1 VNPPESILPLT
12 ETVAPAEQAAVAEA
26 IRGASESGTPV
37 YPIGGGTSLHYGARP
52 TRPGLGLLLTG
63 LNRVVDYPAR
73 DLTITVEAG
82 ATIAELTARLASE
95 QQRLP
100 VDIAQADRATVGGVV
115 ATNPSG
121 PRRLL
126 WGTIRDYVLGLQ
138 AVDGSGTPFSAGGR
152 VVKNAAGYNLCRLL
166 TGSLGTLGVITQV
179 TLMVKP
185 MPETSALVACD
196 LDDFETAEKLLAEMV
211 RTETVPAAIEL
222 LLGPAWQGFGKG
234 DGTLFPKGPEGCS
247 AEKSPVPFSEPGAS
261 DSGAG
266 RLLVGFE
273 GTTAEVEWMIERM
286 EAQWRSSSVS
296 PVAIRDDA
304 AARAWDRLTQFPA
317 EAAPDEGEAPPVVQV
332 SLLPSATV
340 DFVRRLREIDAG
352 SSVQVHAGDGVLRAR
367 LSCEPGEV
375 AAVLRERVRPAV
387 AEAGGSMVVLSWPGG
402 AGLGPADV
410 WGPAPDGLAAMRSIK
425 NQFDRQGILNPDRF
439 VY

>member
-1 VNPPESILPLT
+1 MNPRDPILPLT
-12 ETVAPAEQAAVAEA
+12 ETVTPADQAAVAEV
-26 IRGASESGTPV
+26 IRSASEAGTPV

-52 TRPGLGLLLTG
+52 TRQGLGLSPAG

-82 ATIAELTARLASE
+82 VTIAELTARLASE
-95 QQRLP
+95 RQRLP
-100 VDIAQADRATVGGVV
+100 VDVPQADRATVGGVV

-121 PRRLL
+121 PRRFL
-126 WGTIRDYVLGLQ
+126 WGTVRDYVLGVQ
-138 AVDGSGTPFSAGGR
+138 AVDGTGTPFSAGGR

-185 MPETSALVACD
+185 MPAASALVACD

-211 RTETVPAAIEL
+211 HTETMPAAIEL
-222 LLGPAWQGFGKG
+222 LVGPAWHEFGKG
-234 DGTLFPKGPEGCS
+234 DGALFPQGPEGCS
-247 AEKSPVPFSEPGAS
+247 TEKTPDPFSF
-261 DSGAG
+261 SGAG
-266 RLLVGFE
+266 RLVVGFE
-273 GTTAEVEWMIERM
+273 GTAAEVQWMIERI
-286 EAQWRSSSVS
+286 EAQWRQSSGAS
-296 PVAIRDDA
+296 PTAIREDA

-317 EAAPDEGEAPPVVQV
+317 EALPGDGDAPLVVQI

-340 DFVRRLREIDAG
+340 DFVRRLLEIDAG

-375 AAVLRERVRPAV
+375 AAVLSERVRPAV
-387 AEAGGSMVVLSWPGG
+387 AEAGGSMVILAYPSGVS
-402 AGLGPADV
+402 LGPGEV
-410 WGPAPDGLAAMRSIK
+410 WGPAPDGIAAMRSIK
-425 NQFDRQGILNPDRF
+425 AQFDPQGILNPDRF